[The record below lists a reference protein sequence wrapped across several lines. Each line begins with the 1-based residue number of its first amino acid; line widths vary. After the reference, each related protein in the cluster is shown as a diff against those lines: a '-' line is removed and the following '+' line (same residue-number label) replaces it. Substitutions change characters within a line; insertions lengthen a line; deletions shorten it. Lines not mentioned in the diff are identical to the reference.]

1 MSAINDTPMVDESV
15 ESASAVAQR
24 ATVLLNA
31 LNLITTQQ
39 SKAMP
44 VTCTARLHL
53 LHLVP
58 TALLEAS
65 LAS

>member
-1 MSAINDTPMVDESV
+1 MSDINDTQMVDKSV

-24 ATVLLNA
+24 ATMLLIA
-31 LNLITTQQ
+31 LNLITAQQ
-39 SKAMP
+39 SKVMP